1 MINGSRLKKL
11 RKEKGLT
18 QGQLGEMLGVGKS
31 AICCYEKEL
40 RNPSLESIMDMV
52 NIFAVSTDYLFG
64 IDEIAEVTFEDK
76 KKSIPMTNEE
86 VRFIEELKKD
96 KLVYNILFE
105 DPKRGVDLIKKK
117 IG

>member
-1 MINGSRLKKL
+1 
-11 RKEKGLT
+11 
-18 QGQLGEMLGVGKS
+18 
-31 AICCYEKEL
+31 
-40 RNPSLESIMDMV
+40 
-52 NIFAVSTDYLFG
+52 
-64 IDEIAEVTFEDK
+64 
-76 KKSIPMTNEE
+76 MTNEE